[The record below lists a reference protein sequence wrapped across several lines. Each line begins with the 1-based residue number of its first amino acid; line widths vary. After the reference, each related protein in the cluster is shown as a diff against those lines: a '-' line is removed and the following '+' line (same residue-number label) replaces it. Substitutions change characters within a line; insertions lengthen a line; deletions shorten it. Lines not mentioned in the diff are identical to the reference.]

1 MGRTHKLPIGKMNIP
16 FIRVKAGYAEGSN
29 KPRRAIKQKE
39 TVAFNSPVLCI
50 KLRKAA

>member
-1 MGRTHKLPIGKMNIP
+1 MGRTIKLPIGQGNIP

-29 KPRRAIKQKE
+29 KPRRTLKPKE
-39 TVAFNSPVLCI
+39 TVVFNAPTLCI